1 MPTFLPTLRA
11 SKHLDETPAERVCWL
26 WLLALSPPKPAVGAA
41 AAGELVA
48 EATVQL
54 QALLHDE
61 SAQGAQGVLALVQL
75 LHAVRSNPNPNTNP
89 NPSPSPT

>member
-26 WLLALSPPKPAVGAA
+26 WLLALSPPKPAAGAA

-54 QALLHDE
+54 QALLHDD
-61 SAQGAQGVLALVQL
+61 LP
-75 LHAVRSNPNPNTNP
+75 PNPDPDPDP
-89 NPSPSPT
+89 NPSPDPDPDP